1 MQVFVNYP
9 ETIEGQKL
17 FLNNICLFKANV
29 LIKSIQNLNVSDYI
43 KDDILKKVFE
53 ILKDKSNDDVI

>member
-9 ETIEGQKL
+9 EKIEGQKL

-53 ILKDKSNDDVI
+53 ILKDKSNYDVI

>member
-29 LIKSIQNLNVSDYI
+29 LIKSIQNLNISDYI

-53 ILKDKSNDDVI
+53 FLNDKSNDDVI

>member
-9 ETIEGQKL
+9 KTTEEQEI
-17 FLNNICLFKANV
+17 FLNNVCLFKANV
-29 LIKSIQNLNVSDYI
+29 LMKSIQNLNVSDYI